1 MSTSEL
7 TIRNE
12 GKLIL
17 FEATFKVKT
26 SRLVEAS
33 GNTLSAT
40 LMLGLQFELL
50 TSKNVTDQPQ
60 NLMIQ
65 AGFENLNH
73 LLLIVATDQLQN
85 LMMNSG
91 FQNLDHLLLMA
102 TQTGLDFH
110 ALVYIC

>member
-1 MSTSEL
+1 MCSFVFRVGRSEL
-7 TIRNE
+7 AFTNE

-17 FEATFKVKT
+17 FEVTFDVKT

-50 TSKNVTDQPQ
+50 TSKNVTDQLL

-65 AGFENLNH
+65 AEFKNCR
-73 LLLIVATDQLQN
+73 I
-85 LMMNSG
+85 
-91 FQNLDHLLLMA
+91 
-102 TQTGLDFH
+102 
-110 ALVYIC
+110 

>member
-50 TSKNVTDQPQ
+50 TSKNVTD
-60 NLMIQ
+60 
-65 AGFENLNH
+65 
-73 LLLIVATDQLQN
+73 
-85 LMMNSG
+85 
-91 FQNLDHLLLMA
+91 
-102 TQTGLDFH
+102 
-110 ALVYIC
+110 